1 MNKVIL
7 LGRLTRDPEVSYGGE
22 NHIAY
27 ARYGIAVNRRYHR
40 DGEPAADFFNCV
52 SFGKAAEFVE
62 KYLRKGTKILLE
74 GELRNNNYTNQAGE
88 TVYSIQIVTNN
99 IEFAESKKAAQG
111 NQMSGTADADG
122 FSTIPDDL
130 DEELPFN

>member
-22 NHIAY
+22 SHTAY
-27 ARYGIAVNRRYHR
+27 ARYAIAVNRRYHR
-40 DGEPAADFFNCV
+40 DSEPAADFFNCV

-88 TVYSIQIVTNN
+88 TVYNIQIVTSN